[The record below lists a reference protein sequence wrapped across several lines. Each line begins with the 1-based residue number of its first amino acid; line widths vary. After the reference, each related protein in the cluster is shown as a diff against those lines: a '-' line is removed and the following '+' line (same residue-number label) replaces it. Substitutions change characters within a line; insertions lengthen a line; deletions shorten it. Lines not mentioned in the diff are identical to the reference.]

1 MDRETVW
8 CVIGDTIPEN
18 CVEFFRVLNDS
29 GVKATKPNVEDL
41 TDKTA
46 ERFAVGV
53 AISSTKFDSQLL
65 EYISTSAVSI
75 FRSLEHSTSLAGGA

>member
-1 MDRETVW
+1 MDRETIW

-18 CVEFFRVLNDS
+18 CVEFFRAINNN
-29 GVKATKPNVEDL
+29 GVKATKLNVEDL

-65 EYISTSAVSI
+65 EYISTSAVTT
-75 FRSLEHSTSLAGGA
+75 FRSL